1 MAIGG
6 SELVEWFEGGK
17 AKKRKFA
24 KTAQG
29 KVEGEKFAAEKRNE
43 GMRVKLTPK
52 QKLEQQQAHDQK
64 EIDKNKPSEAKT
76 KKVYVL
82 KDDEWKFK
90 GKSSIGGHD
99 PGLNVYQVRGD

>member
-1 MAIGG
+1 M
-6 SELVEWFEGGK
+6 EMVEWFEDGK
-17 AKKRKFA
+17 PKKRKFSD
-24 KTAQG
+24 TAQG
-29 KVEGEKFAAEKRNE
+29 KIAKETLVRKNKSKGL
-43 GMRVKLTPK
+43 GSTLSPK
-52 QKLEQQQAHDQK
+52 QKLEQQQRYDQK

-76 KKVYVL
+76 EKVHVL

>member
-43 GMRVKLTPK
+43 GMRVKETKKERLK
-52 QKLEQQQAHDQK
+52 RHQDYDQK
-64 EIDKNKPSEAKT
+64 AIDADKKPE
-76 KKVYVL
+76 KVHVL
-82 KDDEWKFK
+82 KEDEWKFK

-99 PGLNVYQVRGD
+99 PGLNVYPVRGD